1 MNVSTK
7 SKYILHV
14 CVYIHISA
22 ESSYLFELA
31 DKLRKQIDDG
41 DKRTY
46 S

>member
-1 MNVSTK
+1 MHECIYKIKVNSIYVCVST
-7 SKYILHV
+7 
-14 CVYIHISA
+14 